1 MQQEQPAETTR
12 LLLDFLAVTARA
24 MPPLPLNE
32 VFKLAPGPVP
42 VLMFLRVA
50 LAVGLPMV
58 GFTLAGQPLAAVASR
73 RDGDVRHAVR
83 RRPQHA
89 AAASA

>member
-1 MQQEQPAETTR
+1 
-12 LLLDFLAVTARA
+12 VT
-24 MPPLPLNE
+24 PLPLNE

-58 GFTLAGQPLAAVASR
+58 GSTLAGQPLAAVAAGATAMFVTLCDVGRSTPCRAFLR
-73 RDGDVRHAVR
+73 RWRCLPPPTWV
-83 RRPQHA
+83 
-89 AAASA
+89 